1 MARAREDPRVDPP
14 LLGSHPET
22 LPTLSL
28 LSPWPLRRVLHNLRL
43 HPYKRLRERLRMWLE
58 YIRVSTIIIFLVSSL
73 LSQHFASQ
81 ISQLTGREETWRN

>member
-1 MARAREDPRVDPP
+1 MIHVSIP
-14 LLGSHPET
+14 LFWV
-22 LPTLSL
+22 PTLKPSTSL
-28 LSPWPLRRVLHNLRL
+28 LSPWPLRRVLHNLSL

-58 YIRVSTIIIFLVSSL
+58 YIRVSTFPMFLVLSL